1 MANNFLKITLWFFG
15 ILLVINLIG
24 LDFIW
29 ISSQKKQATETSQ
42 IPAVTPIPT
51 TASQSAQVN
60 LDCSN
65 CKSLIKDEIAKAIPS
80 IPPKVIT
87 QTVVSKPAESSS
99 NKITYISIG
108 SSGSVNN
115 MSWADLPGTDFY
127 FDLSD
132 YSGAK
137 SVRWEASLQSYNST
151 DPVYARLYDVTNN
164 RGVDGSD
171 LSTTSSSYTYIRS
184 SDLTIW
190 RGNNLYRIQAR
201 GSSGNTVNLSSPRL
215 KVIF

>member
-1 MANNFLKITLWFFG
+1 MKLILWVFG
-15 ILLVINLIG
+15 ILLVINLVG

-42 IPAVTPIPT
+42 ILVATPAPT
-51 TASQSAQVN
+51 TASQSAQTALN
-60 LDCSN
+60 CSN
-65 CKSLIKDEIAKAIPS
+65 CQSLIKDEIAKAIPS
-80 IPPKVIT
+80 ITPKVTT
-87 QTVVSKPAESSS
+87 QTVASKPAPAESSS
-99 NKITYISIG
+99 NKISYISIG
-108 SSGSVNN
+108 SGGSINN

-132 YSGAK
+132 YPGAK
-137 SVRWEASLQSYNST
+137 SVRWEASLQSFTSS

-171 LSTTSSSYTYIRS
+171 LSTTASSYTYIRS
-184 SDLTIW
+184 SDLSIW
-190 RGNNLYRIQAR
+190 RGNNLYRVQAR